1 MVRCAGKAAM
11 GLEKEDAMEALRKP
25 VGAYLVLVAIAVAV
39 FFIINPLLDDSIE
52 VPDVWYVLDIFM
64 LIGLVLGL
72 LYAYLGKRAVDAEE
86 GVNRAYLEANVIF
99 FAVAAVTVLF
109 LHNWFSLLAGGTDSL
124 EDNHQAWVIWA
135 FVDTALP
142 LSLGVLGCRLWRGE

>member
-1 MVRCAGKAAM
+1 M
-11 GLEKEDAMEALRKP
+11 DALRKP

-52 VPDVWYVLDIFM
+52 VQDVWYVLDILM
-64 LIGLVLGL
+64 VIALALGL
-72 LYAYLGKRAVDAEE
+72 LYAYLGKRAVDAED
-86 GVNRAYLEANVIF
+86 GLNRAYLEANVIF

-109 LHNWFSLLAGGTDSL
+109 LHNWFSLIADGSL
-124 EDNHQAWVIWA
+124 DANNHQAWVIWA

-142 LSLGVLGCRLWRGE
+142 LSLGVLGCRLWRGA

>member
-1 MVRCAGKAAM
+1 M
-11 GLEKEDAMEALRKP
+11 DALRKP

-39 FFIINPLLDDSIE
+39 FFIINPWLDDSVE
-52 VPDVWYVLDIFM
+52 VADIWQILDYFM
-64 LIGLVLGL
+64 AAALVLGL
-72 LYAYLGKRAVDAEE
+72 LYGYLGKRAVDAEE

-109 LHNWFSLLAGGTDSL
+109 LHNWFSLLAGGSESL
-124 EDNHQAWVIWA
+124 DGNDQAWVIWA

-142 LSLGVLGCRLWRGE
+142 LSLGVLGCRLWRSG

>member
-1 MVRCAGKAAM
+1 M
-11 GLEKEDAMEALRKP
+11 DALRKP

-39 FFIINPLLDDSIE
+39 FFIINPLLDDSID

-64 LIGLVLGL
+64 VIALALGL

-109 LHNWFSLLAGGTDSL
+109 LHNWFSLLVGGSDSL
-124 EDNHQAWVIWA
+124 DGNHQAWVIWA

-142 LSLGVLGCRLWRGE
+142 LSLGVLGCRLWRGG